1 MATAIVGCTGTGPV
15 APGGAGS
22 DLSSPA
28 APSPAVS
35 SPATSA
41 PAATPA
47 ATPQGSGAASPAP
60 APSDAVPVLDQP
72 WATVELTDVATGG
85 TFRLADL
92 AGKTVIIETM
102 AIWCS
107 NCLSQ
112 QRHVYDA
119 LVELDP
125 ARVAFVVIDVN
136 PNETEAA
143 LAQYRESNGFT
154 GTYVVATR
162 DLARA
167 LASEFGDQVLNPPAT
182 PMLLIGSDGRV
193 TLTDYGSKSPE
204 RIVELAREHGA

>member
-1 MATAIVGCTGTGPV
+1 VPALADVGPQPDAGEQGLD
-15 APGGAGS
+15 PGCRFSNG
-22 DLSSPA
+22 
-28 APSPAVS
+28 
-35 SPATSA
+35 TSA
-41 PAATPA
+41 RPA
-47 ATPQGSGAASPAP
+47 
-60 APSDAVPVLDQP
+60 
-72 WATVELTDVATGG
+72 ELTDVATGR

-92 AGKTVIIETM
+92 AGTTVIIETM

-107 NCLSQ
+107 NCLAQ

-119 LVELDP
+119 LVDLAP
-125 ARVAFVVIDVN
+125 AHVAYVVIDVD

-143 LAQYRESNGFT
+143 LAQYRDRNGFT

-167 LASEFGDQVLNPPAT
+167 LASEFGDQVLNPPST

-204 RIVELAREHGA
+204 RIVELAPCR